1 MSYMEFLSLLSRT
14 FGYTRNIKILDC
26 ILNFPASEFTKRE
39 LRQALDMNGETFNK
53 YFELLEEEKIVEVCR
68 IVRRT
73 KLYGVNRNNPLVR
86 TIRDVEKRAS
96 K

>member
-14 FGYTRNIKILDC
+14 FGYTPNIKIIDC
-26 ILNFPASEFTKRE
+26 MLNFPASEFTKRE
-39 LRQALDMNGETFNK
+39 LRRALDMNGETFNK

-68 IVRRT
+68 TIRKT
-73 KLYGVNRNNPLVR
+73 KLYRVNSDNPLIRAVR
-86 TIRDVEKRAS
+86 ELEKTMQ